1 MIKSMTGYGKA
12 EMAAGNGRNVV
23 EVRSVNHR
31 YGEISVKLPRALLSM
46 EHAVRKCVAESVK
59 RGKVEVFVQRE
70 GVVDTA
76 ALPKMNLTLAR
87 AYHEAF
93 TSLKEAL
100 GLEDRVSLGLIAT
113 QKDVVVAGEG
123 EAQGESALDDV
134 LAVVRKAVD
143 SLDAMRLREGA
154 LLMEDV
160 RSRRETLA
168 TLLAAIRNRAPVA
181 VAESA
186 IRLRE
191 RVAQLSADAGVDEG
205 RLAQEIAIMADRC
218 DITEELVRFES
229 HLQQLDETLL
239 ADEPVG
245 RKLDFLMQELN
256 REANTMGS
264 KANDAEITACVVEL
278 KAELEKVREQVQNIE

>member
-12 EMAAGNGRNVV
+12 ETAADNGRIIV

-31 YGEISVKLPRALLSM
+31 YGEISVKLPRALRAM
-46 EHAVRKCVAESVK
+46 EHAVRKCVAERVK

-70 GVVDTA
+70 GLVDTA
-76 ALPKMNLTLAR
+76 TLPTVNFPLAR

-93 TSLKEAL
+93 VSLRDVL
-100 GLEDRVSLGLIAT
+100 GLDERISLGLIAA
-113 QKDVVVAGEG
+113 QKDVLVAGEG
-123 EAQGESALDDV
+123 EVPAESMLEDV

-154 LLMEDV
+154 LLIEDM
-160 RSRRETLA
+160 RGRRETLA
-168 TLLAAIRNRAPVA
+168 TLLEAIRRRAPVV

-186 IRLRE
+186 SRLKE
-191 RVAQLSADAGVDEG
+191 RVAQLVGESGVDET
-205 RLAQEIAIMADRC
+205 RLTQEIAIMADRC

-239 ADEPVG
+239 AGEPVG

-264 KANDAEITACVVEL
+264 KANDGEITASVVEI

>member
-12 EMAAGNGRNVV
+12 ETAAGNGRIIV
-23 EVRSVNHR
+23 EARSVNHR
-31 YGEISVKLPRALLSM
+31 YGEISVKLPRPFIAM
-46 EHAVRKCVAESVK
+46 EHSVRKCVAEKVK

-70 GVVDTA
+70 GDVDA
-76 ALPKMNLTLAR
+76 ASLPTVNLPLAR
-87 AYHEAF
+87 AYRDAF
-93 TSLKEAL
+93 ASLKEAL
-100 GLEDRVSLGLIAT
+100 GLDDRISLGLIVA
-113 QKDVVVAGEG
+113 QKDVLVAGEA
-123 EAQGESALDDV
+123 ESPGESALDDV
-134 LAVVRKAVD
+134 LTTVRRAVD

-154 LLMEDV
+154 LLMADV
-160 RSRRETLA
+160 RNRRETLA
-168 TLLAAIRNRAPVA
+168 TLLGAVRSRAPVA

-186 IRLRE
+186 SRLKE
-191 RVAQLSADAGVDEG
+191 RVAQLAESVVDEA
-205 RLAQEIAIMADRC
+205 RLAQEIAVMADRC

-229 HLQQLDETLL
+229 HLLQLDETLL

-264 KANDAEITACVVEL
+264 KANDAEITAVVVEL

>member
-1 MIKSMTGYGKA
+1 MIRSMTGYGKA
-12 EMAAGNGRNVV
+12 ETVSGNGRIAV

-31 YGEISVKLPRALLSM
+31 YGEISVKLPRALIAM
-46 EHAVRKCVAESVK
+46 EHAVRKCVAERVK

-70 GVVDTA
+70 EKVESSS
-76 ALPKMNLTLAR
+76 LPAVNLPLAR

-100 GLEDRVSLGLIAT
+100 GLDDRISLSLIAA
-113 QKDVVVAGEG
+113 QKDVLIAGEG
-123 EAQGESALDDV
+123 ATPAESVLDDV

-154 LLMEDV
+154 LLMDDV
-160 RSRRETLA
+160 RSRREILASLLA
-168 TLLAAIRNRAPVA
+168 TIRKRAPAA

-186 IRLRE
+186 SRLKE
-191 RVAQLSADAGVDEG
+191 RVAQLAGESGVDEA

-264 KANDAEITACVVEL
+264 KANDAELTACVVEI